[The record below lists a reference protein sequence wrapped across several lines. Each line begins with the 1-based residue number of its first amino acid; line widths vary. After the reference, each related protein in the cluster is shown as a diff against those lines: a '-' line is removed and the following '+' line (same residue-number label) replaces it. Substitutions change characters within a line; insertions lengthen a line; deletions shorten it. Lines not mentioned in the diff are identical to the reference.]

1 MNSSMKRQ
9 NDATSKETLEDL
21 EDEGSWEGDDEA
33 DQDESGPSPDGE
45 FDESDELEDSD
56 PLSNYKMKIFVADD
70 VSDSGLAPLRAAGF
84 QVDKKTGLSSP
95 ALVQALSDCEG
106 LIVRTE
112 TKITADL
119 LASANGLRVI
129 GRAGVGVDNI
139 DVAAATIRGIVVMN
153 APDGNTIPTAE
164 HTMALL
170 ISLARSIPQAN
181 SSLKAGR
188 WEQKKFIGVELQGK
202 TLGIVGLGRIG
213 RVVASRARAM
223 GMLIVAYDPFIAPE
237 QARDLEIELAPL
249 DDVYARADF
258 LTVHTPLTAET
269 RGLID
274 REVFAKMKKGA
285 RIINCARGG
294 LVDEAALHEAISDG
308 TIAGAALDVFVQE
321 PPASDHP
328 LLNLDQVIVT
338 PPLGAS
344 TTEAQEGV
352 AFTVA
357 EQMRDYLLTGAL
369 RGAVNVPAL
378 GMKELSLLQPYV
390 SLAESLGRFQAQL
403 TDKAVS
409 EVRLEFAGEIVDVDA
424 TPVTRAFLAGLLRD
438 VSARVNVANA
448 LLIAEERAIKV
459 TSAYV
464 RASAGVAPA
473 IRTEIST
480 KQATRSLAGTLFGY
494 GEQRREGRITEI
506 DGFYLEATPKGH
518 MLVTRNRDVPG
529 VIGQIGTILGE
540 RGVNISRF
548 HLGRRERGGEA
559 MALIEIDAPATK
571 ETLQALRNLQQ
582 VISAQPIEL
591 S

>member
-1 MNSSMKRQ
+1 MVSMKV
-9 NDATSKETLEDL
+9 
-21 EDEGSWEGDDEA
+21 
-33 DQDESGPSPDGE
+33 
-45 FDESDELEDSD
+45 
-56 PLSNYKMKIFVADD
+56 FVADD
-70 VSDSGLAPLRAAGF
+70 VSDSGLEPLRSAGF
-84 QVDKKTGLSSP
+84 SVEKKTGLTGPSL
-95 ALVQALSDCEG
+95 AEALSGCEG
-106 LIVRTE
+106 LIVRSE
-112 TKITADL
+112 TKVTADL
-119 LASANGLRVI
+119 MSNTSSLRVI

-139 DVAAATIRGIVVMN
+139 DVPAATIRGIVVMN
-153 APDGNTIPTAE
+153 APDGNTITTAE
-164 HTMALL
+164 HTIALL

-181 SSLKAGR
+181 GSLKAGR
-188 WEQKKFIGVELQGK
+188 WERKKFIGVELQGK

-223 GMLIVAYDPFIAPE
+223 GMFIVAYDPFIAPE

-249 DDVYARADF
+249 DDVYSRADF
-258 LTVHTPLTAET
+258 LTVHTPLTPET

-274 REVFAKMKKGA
+274 AQVFAKMKKGA

-294 LVDEAALHEAISDG
+294 LVDEAALVEAIANG
-308 TIAGAALDVFVQE
+308 TIAGAALDVFSQE
-321 PPASDHP
+321 PPPPDHP

-338 PPLGAS
+338 PHLGAS

-357 EQMRDYLLTGAL
+357 EQMRDFLLTGAL

-378 GMKELSLLQPYV
+378 GMKELSVLQPYV
-390 SLAESLGRFQAQL
+390 ALAESLGRFQAQL
-403 TDKAVS
+403 VDRAVS

-438 VSARVNVANA
+438 VSARVNVVNA
-448 LLIAEERAIKV
+448 FLIAEERGIKV
-459 TSAYV
+459 TTTYV
-464 RASAGVAPA
+464 RQSGDMAPA

-480 KQATRSLAGTLFGY
+480 GEARRSLAGTLFGY
-494 GEQRREGRITEI
+494 GSQRREGRITEI

-529 VIGQIGTILGE
+529 VIGQIGTILGAG
-540 RGVNISRF
+540 GVNISRF

-559 MALIEIDAPATK
+559 MALIEVDAPVSK
-571 ETLQALRNLQQ
+571 ETLQSLRDLEQ

-591 S
+591 